1 MQPFLLAVKCTYMTS
16 VCTDFTHSFLY
27 FAREVNTVILNK
39 HVTVYVMMSD
49 VYDSDM
55 SVNKLLGL

>member
-16 VCTDFTHSFLY
+16 VCTGFNHSFLY
-27 FAREVNTVILNK
+27 FAHEVNTVIFLK
-39 HVTVYVMMSD
+39 KVAVFMSD
-49 VYDSDM
+49 VYDSDI